1 MIFTII
7 IKTLIVLLLVFVS
20 FKALDFAAMLNDSTT
35 TNLINQLEDNIR
47 VVRYARIVKL
57 LTGHYPF
64 GVEFE
69 NNEEED
75 DKDEQ

>member
-7 IKTLIVLLLVFVS
+7 IKTLIVLLLVFIA
-20 FKALDFAAMLNDSTT
+20 FKALDFAAMLNDPTT

-47 VVRYARIVKL
+47 DVRYARIVKL

-69 NNEEED
+69 NNGEED
-75 DKDEQ
+75 DDNQ

>member
-7 IKTLIVLLLVFVS
+7 ITLIVLLLVFVS
-20 FKALDFAAMLNDSTT
+20 FKVLDFCAMLNDPTT

-47 VVRYARIVKL
+47 DVRYARIVKL

-64 GVEFE
+64 GAEFE

-75 DKDEQ
+75 DDEQ

>member
-1 MIFTII
+1 MLIAII
-7 IKTLIVLLLVFVS
+7 IKTLIVLLLVFIA
-20 FKALDFAAMLNDSTT
+20 FKVLDFCAMLGDPTT

-47 VVRYARIVKL
+47 DVRYARIVKL

-64 GVEFE
+64 GIEFE

-75 DKDEQ
+75 DDEQ

>member
-1 MIFTII
+1 MIVNFFIWVLVVL
-7 IKTLIVLLLVFVS
+7 LIVFIS
-20 FKALDFAAMLNDSTT
+20 FKVLDFCAMLNDPVTSD
-35 TNLINQLEDNIR
+35 LINQLEDNIR
-47 VVRYARIVKL
+47 DVRYARTVKL

-75 DKDEQ
+75 DDEQ

>member
-1 MIFTII
+1 MIVNFFIWVLVVL
-7 IKTLIVLLLVFVS
+7 LIVFIS
-20 FKALDFAAMLNDSTT
+20 FKVLDFCAMLNDPLTS
-35 TNLINQLEDNIR
+35 NLINRLEDNIR
-47 VVRYARIVKL
+47 DVRYARIVKL

-75 DKDEQ
+75 DDEQ

>member
-1 MIFTII
+1 MIVNFFIWV
-7 IKTLIVLLLVFVS
+7 LVVLLLVYLA
-20 FKALDFAAMLNDSTT
+20 FKVLDICAMLNDPTT

-47 VVRYARIVKL
+47 DVRYARIVKL

-64 GVEFE
+64 GVEF

-75 DKDEQ
+75 DDEQ

>member
-1 MIFTII
+1 MIVNFFIWVLVVL
-7 IKTLIVLLLVFVS
+7 LIVFIS
-20 FKALDFAAMLNDSTT
+20 FKVLDFCAMLNDPVTS
-35 TNLINQLEDNIR
+35 NLINQQEDNIR
-47 VVRYARIVKL
+47 DVRYARIVKL

-75 DKDEQ
+75 DDEQ

>member
-1 MIFTII
+1 MFFV
-7 IKTLIVLLLVFVS
+7 KVLIVLLLLYLAFNV
-20 FKALDFAAMLNDSTT
+20 LDICAMLNDPVTSS
-35 TNLINQLEDNIR
+35 LINQLEDNIR
-47 VVRYARIVKL
+47 DVRYARIVKL

-75 DKDEQ
+75 DDEQ

>member
-1 MIFTII
+1 MIVNFFIWV
-7 IKTLIVLLLVFVS
+7 LIVLLIVFIS
-20 FKALDFAAMLNDSTT
+20 FNVLDFCAMLNDPTT

-47 VVRYARIVKL
+47 DVRYARIVKL

-64 GVEFE
+64 GVEF

-75 DKDEQ
+75 DDEQ